1 MDAAVEVNNVTQ
13 IYVTEQRAAL
23 AVDHIQFAIGPGE
36 FVSLIGPSGCGK
48 TTVLSII
55 AGLIKPT
62 QGSVHIF
69 GKAIDGPTSQVG
81 YMLQQDYLF
90 PWRTIFGN
98 AVIGL
103 EIMGKLT
110 EDKKRYVEHLLG
122 EMGLL
127 QVKDDFPSQL
137 SGGMRQ
143 RVALVRTLATE
154 PEIMLL
160 DEPFSALD
168 YQTKLQLE
176 DLVVQ
181 TLHAHQ
187 KTALL
192 VTHDIF
198 EAIAMSDRIVL
209 LEPNP
214 GRVRAEYAVPDE
226 IRAELPLH
234 AREISSFNP
243 LFRRIWQELELMQ
256 GKGGGSYTAT

>member
-69 GKAIDGPTSQVG
+69 GKAINGPTPQVG

-137 SGGMRQ
+137 S
-143 RVALVRTLATE
+143 
-154 PEIMLL
+154 
-160 DEPFSALD
+160 
-168 YQTKLQLE
+168 
-176 DLVVQ
+176 
-181 TLHAHQ
+181 
-187 KTALL
+187 
-192 VTHDIF
+192 
-198 EAIAMSDRIVL
+198 
-209 LEPNP
+209 
-214 GRVRAEYAVPDE
+214 
-226 IRAELPLH
+226 
-234 AREISSFNP
+234 
-243 LFRRIWQELELMQ
+243 
-256 GKGGGSYTAT
+256 